1 MYLSQALRRKS
12 EVESEIPGHANKLD
26 SQRGLFLLTAE
37 VKNALNPDRS
47 TMSLNEFCRVC
58 GSALKGNQ
66 RRWIFGKQQTS
77 GTKNSPGNRSLTG
90 KGGREWGSCAS
101 LNSPS
106 TASSSSPNSRMD
118 LLAILTHVLGR
129 EIPRKDGR
137 GEFLCGKCVSV
148 LERVFKFDTVIARVR
163 TLSLEKLQRLASEK
177 EKMCS
182 WMSGIYTRR
191 HFNSRKSNTSVGD
204 RMSDVD
210 SSDGYQAML
219 RENMALSEYEWWS
232 EKWDACPY
240 YRKTGKCCQKGKNCE
255 GCNALRVSD
264 SDYESVCGV
273 PRRLANSTHL
283 QNFSPS
289 PFASSRDKSRS
300 MPLDWLN
307 RSYSSSKNSR
317 KCSSTLSVG
326 SSQSLSCDTPGP
338 TSRSNS
344 VLSLDSEGFPDPFD
358 WPVGDIDVTSPAL
371 MEVLRKI
378 REIEY
383 RPVQSPPRSK
393 IPVRD
398 RAGEGRG
405 GTPGRQERG
414 GVGGL
419 QRALSFGESLDG
431 ENEEDVLTELRDE
444 YLPLNRGKLV
454 ERQKLHAAVRQ
465 LRGQL
470 EQAQA
475 QIRTLQ
481 EQLEDGATH
490 PVGASKTPAPPSLI
504 SKEGHESQA
513 EAVLIDSLGDRLHS
527 TERIAQECI
536 TLLQRLS
543 LGASSPAE
551 LRDSLIEKLQERLKE
566 RDEAIERAAE
576 AKFSEL
582 KAMERE
588 VQSLRQTAREKD
600 RDLARLA
607 TVLQSNE
614 DTIHA
619 LRWEL
624 SQREGALRERQ
635 SLLEREREAWTHR
648 DTLQTGLLAEREAL
662 LSTLQGALESSQR
675 DVQALSESV
684 IGQGLE
690 GAGAAA
696 QLANQL
702 QEKEA
707 MLGQVLKEQKEQSDA
722 HWQEVKQLL
731 TALESRENIIQE
743 QSAQH
748 SQALSQSSLELCEAQ
763 RELRERERERAREES
778 GAALEREREERGLRS
793 MLEQRDR
800 LIQQQVLADA
810 EEKDRL
816 LFELQQQIGEH
827 YDFRTGMKQTL

>member
-1 MYLSQALRRKS
+1 
-12 EVESEIPGHANKLD
+12 
-26 SQRGLFLLTAE
+26 
-37 VKNALNPDRS
+37 
-47 TMSLNEFCRVC
+47 MSLNEFCRVC

-77 GTKNSPGNRSLTG
+77 GTKTSPGNRSLTV

-307 RSYSSSKNSR
+307 RSYSSFKTSR

-358 WPVGDIDVTSPAL
+358 WPVGDIDVTSPVL

-454 ERQKLHAAVRQ
+454 ERQKMHTAVRQ

-490 PVGASKTPAPPSLI
+490 PVGASKNPAPSSLI
-504 SKEGHESQA
+504 SKEWHESQA

-536 TLLQRLS
+536 ALLQRLS

-662 LSTLQGALESSQR
+662 LRTLQGALESSQR

-707 MLGQVLKEQKEQSDA
+707 MLGQVLREQKEQSDA

-793 MLEQRDR
+793 MLVQRDR
-800 LIQQQVLADA
+800 LIQQVLANA
-810 EEKDRL
+810 EEKDGL
-816 LFELQQQIGEH
+816 LFELQQQIREH

>member
-1 MYLSQALRRKS
+1 MILQ
-12 EVESEIPGHANKLD
+12 
-26 SQRGLFLLTAE
+26 
-37 VKNALNPDRS
+37 NALNPDRS

-66 RRWIFGKQQTS
+66 RRWIFGKQQSS
-77 GTKNSPGNRSLTG
+77 GTKTSPGNRSLTG

-240 YRKTGKCCQKGKNCE
+240 YRKTGKSCQKGKNCE

-307 RSYSSSKNSR
+307 RSYSSFKTSR

-358 WPVGDIDVTSPAL
+358 WPVGDIDVTSPVL

-383 RPVQSPPRSK
+383 RPVQS
-393 IPVRD
+393 
-398 RAGEGRG
+398 
-405 GTPGRQERG
+405 
-414 GVGGL
+414 L
-419 QRALSFGESLDG
+419 
-431 ENEEDVLTELRDE
+431 
-444 YLPLNRGKLV
+444 
-454 ERQKLHAAVRQ
+454 
-465 LRGQL
+465 
-470 EQAQA
+470 
-475 QIRTLQ
+475 
-481 EQLEDGATH
+481 
-490 PVGASKTPAPPSLI
+490 
-504 SKEGHESQA
+504 
-513 EAVLIDSLGDRLHS
+513 
-527 TERIAQECI
+527 
-536 TLLQRLS
+536 
-543 LGASSPAE
+543 
-551 LRDSLIEKLQERLKE
+551 
-566 RDEAIERAAE
+566 
-576 AKFSEL
+576 
-582 KAMERE
+582 
-588 VQSLRQTAREKD
+588 
-600 RDLARLA
+600 
-607 TVLQSNE
+607 
-614 DTIHA
+614 
-619 LRWEL
+619 
-624 SQREGALRERQ
+624 
-635 SLLEREREAWTHR
+635 
-648 DTLQTGLLAEREAL
+648 
-662 LSTLQGALESSQR
+662 
-675 DVQALSESV
+675 
-684 IGQGLE
+684 
-690 GAGAAA
+690 
-696 QLANQL
+696 
-702 QEKEA
+702 
-707 MLGQVLKEQKEQSDA
+707 
-722 HWQEVKQLL
+722 
-731 TALESRENIIQE
+731 
-743 QSAQH
+743 
-748 SQALSQSSLELCEAQ
+748 
-763 RELRERERERAREES
+763 
-778 GAALEREREERGLRS
+778 S
-793 MLEQRDR
+793 MLR
-800 LIQQQVLADA
+800 
-810 EEKDRL
+810 
-816 LFELQQQIGEH
+816 
-827 YDFRTGMKQTL
+827 

>member
-1 MYLSQALRRKS
+1 
-12 EVESEIPGHANKLD
+12 
-26 SQRGLFLLTAE
+26 
-37 VKNALNPDRS
+37 
-47 TMSLNEFCRVC
+47 MSLNEFCRVC

-66 RRWIFGKQQTS
+66 RRWIFGKQQSS
-77 GTKNSPGNRSLTG
+77 GTKTSPGNRSLTG

-240 YRKTGKCCQKGKNCE
+240 YRKTGKSCQKGKNCE

-307 RSYSSSKNSR
+307 RSYSSFKTSR

-358 WPVGDIDVTSPAL
+358 WPVGDIDVTSPVL

-393 IPVRD
+393 IPIRD

-405 GTPGRQERG
+405 ETPGRQERG

-419 QRALSFGESLDG
+419 QRALSFGESMDG

-454 ERQKLHAAVRQ
+454 ERRKLHTAVRQ

-490 PVGASKTPAPPSLI
+490 PVCASKTPAPPSLI
-504 SKEGHESQA
+504 SKEWHESQA

-527 TERIAQECI
+527 TERIAQECFA
-536 TLLQRLS
+536 LLQRLS

-566 RDEAIERAAE
+566 RDEAIE
-576 AKFSEL
+576 
-582 KAMERE
+582 
-588 VQSLRQTAREKD
+588 
-600 RDLARLA
+600 
-607 TVLQSNE
+607 
-614 DTIHA
+614 A

-662 LSTLQGALESSQR
+662 LNTLQGALESSQR

-707 MLGQVLKEQKEQSDA
+707 MLGQVLREQKEQSDA

-800 LIQQQVLADA
+800 LIQQVLADA
-810 EEKDRL
+810 EEKDGL

>member
-1 MYLSQALRRKS
+1 M
-12 EVESEIPGHANKLD
+12 
-26 SQRGLFLLTAE
+26 
-37 VKNALNPDRS
+37 
-47 TMSLNEFCRVC
+47 
-58 GSALKGNQ
+58 
-66 RRWIFGKQQTS
+66 
-77 GTKNSPGNRSLTG
+77 
-90 KGGREWGSCAS
+90 
-101 LNSPS
+101 
-106 TASSSSPNSRMD
+106 
-118 LLAILTHVLGR
+118 
-129 EIPRKDGR
+129 
-137 GEFLCGKCVSV
+137 
-148 LERVFKFDTVIARVR
+148 
-163 TLSLEKLQRLASEK
+163 
-177 EKMCS
+177 
-182 WMSGIYTRR
+182 
-191 HFNSRKSNTSVGD
+191 
-204 RMSDVD
+204 
-210 SSDGYQAML
+210 
-219 RENMALSEYEWWS
+219 
-232 EKWDACPY
+232 
-240 YRKTGKCCQKGKNCE
+240 
-255 GCNALRVSD
+255 
-264 SDYESVCGV
+264 
-273 PRRLANSTHL
+273 
-283 QNFSPS
+283 
-289 PFASSRDKSRS
+289 
-300 MPLDWLN
+300 
-307 RSYSSSKNSR
+307 
-317 KCSSTLSVG
+317 
-326 SSQSLSCDTPGP
+326 
-338 TSRSNS
+338 
-344 VLSLDSEGFPDPFD
+344 
-358 WPVGDIDVTSPAL
+358 
-371 MEVLRKI
+371 
-378 REIEY
+378 
-383 RPVQSPPRSK
+383 
-393 IPVRD
+393 
-398 RAGEGRG
+398 
-405 GTPGRQERG
+405 
-414 GVGGL
+414 
-419 QRALSFGESLDG
+419 DG

-454 ERQKLHAAVRQ
+454 ERRKLHTAVRQ

-490 PVGASKTPAPPSLI
+490 SVGASKTPAPTSLI
-504 SKEGHESQA
+504 SKEWHESQA

-527 TERIAQECI
+527 TERIAQECFA
-536 TLLQRLS
+536 LLQRLS
-543 LGASSPAE
+543 LGASSPTE

-648 DTLQTGLLAEREAL
+648 DTLQTGLLAERETL

-707 MLGQVLKEQKEQSDA
+707 MLGQVLREQKEQSDA

-800 LIQQQVLADA
+800 LIQQVLADA
-810 EEKDRL
+810 EEKDGL
-816 LFELQQQIGEH
+816 LFELQQQIGER

>member
-1 MYLSQALRRKS
+1 MILQ
-12 EVESEIPGHANKLD
+12 
-26 SQRGLFLLTAE
+26 
-37 VKNALNPDRS
+37 NALNPDRS

-66 RRWIFGKQQTS
+66 RRWIFGKQQSS
-77 GTKNSPGNRSLTG
+77 GTKTSPGNRSLTG

-240 YRKTGKCCQKGKNCE
+240 YRKTGKSCQKGKNCE

-307 RSYSSSKNSR
+307 RSYSSFKTSR

-358 WPVGDIDVTSPAL
+358 WPVGDIDVTSPVL

-393 IPVRD
+393 IPIRD

-405 GTPGRQERG
+405 ETPGRQERG

-419 QRALSFGESLDG
+419 QRALSFGESMDG

-454 ERQKLHAAVRQ
+454 ERRKLHTAVRQ

-490 PVGASKTPAPPSLI
+490 SVGASKTPAPTSLI
-504 SKEGHESQA
+504 SKEWHESQA

-527 TERIAQECI
+527 TERIAQECFA
-536 TLLQRLS
+536 LLQRLS
-543 LGASSPAE
+543 LGASSPTE

-648 DTLQTGLLAEREAL
+648 DTLQTGLLAERETL

-707 MLGQVLKEQKEQSDA
+707 MLGQVLREQKEQSDA

-800 LIQQQVLADA
+800 LIQQVLADA
-810 EEKDRL
+810 EEKDGL
-816 LFELQQQIGEH
+816 LFELQQQIGER